1 MTWSFIGISPF
12 NSEPDE
18 APTPVFEVPDYVPSP
33 AFEVLTGT
41 PEEILLNLLHLGL
54 GHNL

>member
-33 AFEVLTGT
+33 ALKFLLVRLKQ
-41 PEEILLNLLHLGL
+41 ILLNLLHLGL